1 MYEKNDIKSAT
12 SRNYNTSKN
21 LDTKQGRGSLSKF
34 TGGRGLFKGS
44 LPSEEMKPTVFNAS
58 KEHDSI
64 NKGVAQRMDKYQISQ
79 DGKGICG
86 FTHMV
91 QMLIDNGKLTLDG
104 FNQTFKTSTAFAD
117 EWFRVQIAHDRALA
131 QEKNMNVSATALN
144 QSLKFTGGFGD
155 KYSDITLQELLD
167 ATSWNWAKRPGFAL
181 TPEAVCDYV
190 LRQYG
195 MNMMIQ
201 PYHPNKSIN
210 QLWTSKTNNLG
221 PGMYG
226 IKKTPGAGPNGDEIQ
241 HYVYI
246 DKEGEL
252 MTWQKNGQD
261 AMDALKQ
268 AGFTEAVVRLY
279 PK

>member
-1 MYEKNDIKSAT
+1 MYEKNDVKSTAPNNGN
-12 SRNYNTSKN
+12 SSKT
-21 LDTKQGRGSLSKF
+21 LETKLGHGPLSKF
-34 TGGRGLFKGS
+34 GGGRGLFTGS
-44 LPSEEMKPTVFNAS
+44 SRSNEMSAAIFNTA
-58 KEHDSI
+58 KKQTAV
-64 NKGVAQRMDKYQISQ
+64 NKGVAQRMEKYQISQ

-91 QMLIDNGKLTLDG
+91 QMLIDNGKITLDG

-117 EWFRVQIAHDRALA
+117 EWFRVQIAHDRKLD
-131 QEKNMNVSATALN
+131 QEQNEKVSATALN
-144 QSLKFTGGFGD
+144 QSLKFTEGFGD

-167 ATSWNWAKRPGFAL
+167 ATSWDWAKRPGFAL

-195 MNMMIQ
+195 MKMMIV
-201 PYHPNKSIN
+201 PYHSSKSID

-252 MTWQKNGQD
+252 MTWQLKGQD
-261 AMDALKQ
+261 AMDALKDE
-268 AGFTEAVVRLY
+268 GFTEAVVRLY

>member
-1 MYEKNDIKSAT
+1 MYEKNDIKSTAPH
-12 SRNYNTSKN
+12 NCNTSKTPK
-21 LDTKQGRGSLSKF
+21 TKQGHGPLSQF
-34 TGGRGLFKGS
+34 TGGRGSFTGS
-44 LPSEEMKPTVFNAS
+44 SRSNEISAAIFNTTKKQTVV
-58 KEHDSI
+58 K
-64 NKGVAQRMDKYQISQ
+64 KGVAQRMEKYQISQ
-79 DGKGICG
+79 DDKGICG

-91 QMLIDNGKLTLDG
+91 QMLIDNGKITLDG

-117 EWFRVQIAHDRALA
+117 EWFRVQIAHDRELA
-131 QEKNMNVSATALN
+131 QEKNENISATALN

-155 KYSDITLQELLD
+155 EFNDITLQELLN
-167 ATSWNWAKRPGFAL
+167 ATSWDWARRPGFAL

-195 MNMMIQ
+195 MKMMIQ
-201 PYHPNKSIN
+201 PYHPNKSID

-221 PGMYG
+221 SGMYG

-252 MTWQKNGQD
+252 MTWQLKGQD